1 MERKVN
7 KGEYLSPQ
15 CEAIEMQMAGV
26 IAVSADNVDVRD
38 PWGSSSEEDW

>member
-15 CEAIEMQMAGV
+15 CEAIEMQMVGV
-26 IAVSADNVDVRD
+26 IAVSGDFTVDD
-38 PWGSSSEEDW
+38 PWGSSSEENW